1 MRHDFNYCLLCD
13 RCKRSC
19 LRRQHD
25 NSILERGPYELLLC
39 KDTIISPS
47 LPLLLSFNRTDER
60 STTMMRHMAGEV
72 SVFTI

>member
-1 MRHDFNYCLLCD
+1 MTFWKILE
-13 RCKRSC
+13 
-19 LRRQHD
+19 
-25 NSILERGPYELLLC
+25 ILERGPYELLLC
-39 KDTIISPS
+39 KDTISPS